1 MDQNNTKINKAQPLV
16 TTVKRFAGNDCPC
29 VVAMWL
35 LVFVCRCHAG
45 MCVYVGEG
53 RRLVY
58 GYGRANRWNC
68 SVKLNWGRR

>member
-1 MDQNNTKINKAQPLV
+1 MDQNNIKINKAQPLV

-35 LVFVCRCHAG
+35 LVFLAGAMRACVCTFG
-45 MCVYVGEG
+45 VG

-58 GYGRANRWNC
+58 GYG
-68 SVKLNWGRR
+68 